1 MKTCKPRP
9 PWAPAGLKS
18 KFKGKLQYLQLLP
31 HDGNSTKFHRIW
43 KQSKK
48 TFRSEKNC
56 LFINLI
62 NVLYQFRFSNV
73 LAQAAALVGSPLA
86 DEGFLYHSETAK
98 DENGNRTYGE
108 LNTGQW
114 WERTE
119 KDNQF
124 PKVDR

>member
-1 MKTCKPRP
+1 M
-9 PWAPAGLKS
+9 
-18 KFKGKLQYLQLLP
+18 
-31 HDGNSTKFHRIW
+31 
-43 KQSKK
+43 
-48 TFRSEKNC
+48 
-56 LFINLI
+56 
-62 NVLYQFRFSNV
+62 
-73 LAQAAALVGSPLA
+73 GSPLA